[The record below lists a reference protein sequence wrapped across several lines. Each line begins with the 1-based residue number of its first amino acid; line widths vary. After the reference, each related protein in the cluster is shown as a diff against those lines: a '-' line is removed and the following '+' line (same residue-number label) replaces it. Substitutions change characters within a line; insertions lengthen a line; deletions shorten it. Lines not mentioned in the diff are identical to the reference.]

1 MVRLISI
8 IPGSFKPPHK
18 GHLSLLEKLIKKNK
32 NSKIIIIISKKARPI
47 DKRFLYM
54 ENQKKEVLVNALKDY
69 SYNKESLTKKEI
81 IEFIKK
87 LIEKNIIKTI
97 TPEQS
102 LIIWKIYLRYLR
114 KKYKTKDPTISF
126 PIIEFRITPTNNIL
140 AETNKVIRDSFKE
153 HFDEIILMKSMKNAN
168 NGRFNFLEKRYGK
181 YIKTVLFPDI
191 KNIDATGMRD
201 ALIKNSI
208 PDFIKYLPHDL
219 NKNIKLKIY
228 KLLKK

>member
-1 MVRLISI
+1 MTRLISI

-18 GHLSLLEKLIKKNK
+18 GHLSLLEKLIKRKK

-69 SYNKESLTKKEI
+69 SYHKENLTKKEI
-81 IEFIKK
+81 IQFIKK

-97 TPEQS
+97 SPEQS

-114 KKYKTKDPTISF
+114 KKYDKKIIF

-140 AETNKVIRDSFKE
+140 AETNKAIRDSFKE

-181 YIKTVLFPDI
+181 YIKTILFPDI

-201 ALIKNSI
+201 ALMLNNI
-208 PDFIKYLPHDL
+208 PNFIKYLPKDL
-219 NKNIKLKIY
+219 NKNTKLKIY
-228 KLLKK
+228 NLLNK